1 MNKYKSFLAPQLQQ
15 YVIYRYNLGYSMKAS
30 LSHLKTFDR
39 YLKQKQVEEIL
50 LPPSFFMGLQAD
62 LKIEARSINN
72 IVASV
77 RVFFNYLVCTGAYNK
92 NPLKDIPYLPENDIL
107 PFIFTPEQVNLLLS
121 AVSARIRKVSRGKY
135 LMDLSCY
142 MAVVLLARCGLRISE
157 PLRLK
162 TIDYRFDE
170 KTIYIEKTKFKK
182 DRLIPLPR
190 SAATELEN
198 YLAARR
204 RLLADVD
211 NKYLLANYTGRG
223 LNDNR
228 VRLVFH
234 RALSDI
240 GLDQPRQV
248 IGNLYDY
255 FRKVARRKVNK
266 DRSITLNGRLFE
278 GPVALIG
285 KRVELLYHQSQP
297 QQVEVKYQNKSFG
310 MLVPVN
316 LNVNCRIKRDKNNNP
331 QIHSDTQLNE
341 YGGGKLWSSKRRTH
355 DQQ

>member
-1 MNKYKSFLAPQLQQ
+1 MNKFKSFLAPQLQQ
-15 YVIYRYNLGYSMKAS
+15 YVIYRHTLGYSMKAS

-39 YLKQKQVEEIL
+39 YLKQKQAVEVL

-62 LKIEARSINN
+62 LKIEPRSINN

-77 RVFFNYLVCTGAYNK
+77 RVFFNYLVRNGLYK
-92 NPLKDIPYLPENDIL
+92 QNPLKDIPYLPENDIM

-162 TIDYRFDE
+162 TIDYRSDE

-198 YLAARR
+198 YLAVRR
-204 RLLADVD
+204 RLLGDGV
-211 NKYLLANYTGRG
+211 NQYLLANYTGRG

-248 IGNLYDY
+248 IGNLNISSPTPHSLRHGFAVNTLKSVKERGRSAQNALPVLAAYMGHSEY
-255 FRKVARRKVNK
+255 KHTIKYLKVLDAQQRLGLVNFV
-266 DRSITLNGRLFE
+266 RT
-278 GPVALIG
+278 
-285 KRVELLYHQSQP
+285 QP
-297 QQVEVKYQNKSFG
+297 
-310 MLVPVN
+310 
-316 LNVNCRIKRDKNNNP
+316 
-331 QIHSDTQLNE
+331 
-341 YGGGKLWSSKRRTH
+341 
-355 DQQ
+355 DQP

>member
-39 YLKQKQVEEIL
+39 YLKQKQAEEIL

-77 RVFFNYLVCTGAYNK
+77 RVFFNYLVRTGAYNK

-162 TIDYRFDE
+162 SIDYRFDE

-248 IGNLYDY
+248 IGNLNISCPTPHSLRHSFAVNTLKRGGCAQNALPVLAVYMGHRDY
-255 FRKVARRKVNK
+255 QY
-266 DRSITLNGRLFE
+266 T
-278 GPVALIG
+278 
-285 KRVELLYHQSQP
+285 
-297 QQVEVKYQNKSFG
+297 VKYLKVLDAYQRLG
-310 MLVPVN
+310 LVNFV
-316 LNVNCRIKRDKNNNP
+316 
-331 QIHSDTQLNE
+331 
-341 YGGGKLWSSKRRTH
+341 RTH
-355 DQQ
+355 PHQP

>member
-39 YLKQKQVEEIL
+39 YLKQKQAEEIL

-62 LKIEARSINN
+62 LKIEPRSVNR

-77 RVFFNYLVCTGAYNK
+77 RVFFNYLVRTGAYSQ
-92 NPLKDIPYLPENDIL
+92 NPLKDIPYLPENDIM
-107 PFIFTPEQVNLLLS
+107 PYIFTPEQVNLLLS

-157 PLRLK
+157 PLRLRLNH
-162 TIDYRFDE
+162 YRFDE

-190 SAATELEN
+190 SADTELEN
-198 YLAARR
+198 YLAVRR
-204 RLLADVD
+204 RLLGDGV
-211 NKYLLANYTGRG
+211 NQYLLANYTGRG

-248 IGNLYDY
+248 IGNLNISSPTPHSMRHS
-255 FRKVARRKVNK
+255 FAVN
-266 DRSITLNGRLFE
+266 TL
-278 GPVALIG
+278 
-285 KRVELLYHQSQP
+285 KRVKERGKSAQNALPVLAAYMGHSEYKHTIKYLKVIDAQQRLGLVNFVRTQP
-297 QQVEVKYQNKSFG
+297 
-310 MLVPVN
+310 
-316 LNVNCRIKRDKNNNP
+316 
-331 QIHSDTQLNE
+331 
-341 YGGGKLWSSKRRTH
+341 
-355 DQQ
+355 DQP

>member
-1 MNKYKSFLAPQLQQ
+1 MNKFESFLAQQLEQ
-15 YVIYRYNLGYSMKAS
+15 YVIYRHKLGYAMKAS

-39 YLKQKQVEEIL
+39 YLKQKQAEEVL

-62 LKIEARSINN
+62 LKIEPRSVNR

-77 RVFFNYLVCTGAYNK
+77 RVFFNYLVRTGAYSQ
-92 NPLKDIPYLPENDIL
+92 NPLKDIPYLPENDIM
-107 PFIFTPEQVNLLLS
+107 PFIFSPQQINHLLS

-157 PLRLK
+157 PLRLRLNH
-162 TIDYRFDE
+162 YRFDE

-198 YLAARR
+198 YLAVRH
-204 RLLADVD
+204 RLLGDGV
-211 NKYLLANYTGRG
+211 NQYLLANYTGRG

-234 RALSDI
+234 RAISDI
-240 GLDQPRQV
+240 GLGQPRQV
-248 IGNLYDY
+248 IGNLNISSPTPHSMRHS
-255 FRKVARRKVNK
+255 FAVN
-266 DRSITLNGRLFE
+266 TL
-278 GPVALIG
+278 
-285 KRVELLYHQSQP
+285 KRVTERGKSAQNALPVLAAYMGHSEYKHTIKYLKVLDA
-297 QQVEVKYQNKSFG
+297 QQRLG
-310 MLVPVN
+310 LVDF
-316 LNVNCRIKRDKNNNP
+316 I
-331 QIHSDTQLNE
+331 S
-341 YGGGKLWSSKRRTH
+341 TH
-355 DQQ
+355 PDEP